1 MGTRT
6 LSDAEK
12 AILGDAA
19 AAQLEAGTSNEA
31 AAEEITQGAAET
43 TPPAEGQEAE
53 VAQAEVVAESQAP
66 AADTQGT
73 EAAGEE
79 QPAPNAEQAIEKP
92 AEAPVVQ
99 EPPVKNAAPA
109 VVAQSSAPAKPEV
122 KAAPEPAPT
131 VKRTDIPTGAEMN
144 AISRRVMSILTTYA
158 EQMAPRRP
166 VTDAKIIEQQRLL
179 FEALTKTINESGE
192 DFEKLMKMVFAF
204 FEENRA
210 GVFHETRVFRG
221 MDNIPLSANDRA
233 ALQRLINM
241 FKLLA
246 NPQSRKLNL
255 KQVDLHATLQYGI
268 TEVGRNRV
276 LAFFGR

>member
-66 AADTQGT
+66 AVDTQGT

-122 KAAPEPAPT
+122 KAAPEPAPAA
-131 VKRTDIPTGAEMN
+131 KRTDIPTGAEMN

-276 LAFFGR
+276 LSFFNK